1 MKKGGFP
8 HFPHGFPHVKRK
20 ERGKMLIGKF
30 KNTIDA
36 NGRIIFPA
44 NFRKDMGENIVLA
57 KSLFDKCL
65 CAYSEE
71 EWKRLSESLKS
82 FPEAKVRQVKS
93 WLFGSACL
101 LSPDKQGRVFISNEL
116 IEHAGLDKEVIFVGM
131 NSKVELW
138 NSENY
143 DNMYNSITPESV
155 ADVLTQLDF

>member
-1 MKKGGFP
+1 MVFHTFHTVFHTKTKGA
-8 HFPHGFPHVKRK
+8 
-20 ERGKMLIGKF
+20 GKMLIGKF

-36 NGRIIFPA
+36 NGGIIFPA
-44 NFRKDMGENIVLA
+44 SFRKDMGENIVLA

-101 LSPDKQGRVFISNEL
+101 LSPDKQGRVFISSEL

-138 NSENY
+138 NSDNY

-155 ADVLTQLDF
+155 ADVLTQLEF